1 MAIIKYKEAFVDIVN
16 VVYEEIETPFK
27 KGKRMT
33 KEDAKKRI
41 KELGLVKVYSDK
53 YGVIWD
59 KEDEPLYQEFHG
71 QGRKIND
78 I

>member
-1 MAIIKYKEAFVDIVN
+1 MAIIKYKETFVGMAN

-33 KEDAKKRI
+33 KEEARMRI
-41 KELGLVKVYSDK
+41 KELGLVKVYSDEN
-53 YGVIWD
+53 GVIWD
-59 KEDEPLYQEFHG
+59 KEDEPLYEEFHG
-71 QGRKIND
+71 QGRKIKD

>member
-1 MAIIKYKEAFVDIVN
+1 MAIIKYKETFVGMAN

-33 KEDAKKRI
+33 KEEAKTRI

-53 YGVIWD
+53 NGVIWD
-59 KEDEPLYQEFHG
+59 KEDEPLYQEFHS
-71 QGRKIND
+71 QGRKIKD

>member
-1 MAIIKYKEAFVDIVN
+1 MAIIKYKEAFIGMVN

-27 KGKRMT
+27 KGKRMA

-41 KELGLVKVYSDK
+41 KELGLVKVYSDEN
-53 YGVIWD
+53 GVIWD
-59 KEDEPLYQEFHG
+59 KEDEPLYAEFHG
-71 QGRKIND
+71 KGREIRD

>member
-1 MAIIKYKEAFVDIVN
+1 MAIIKYKETFVGMAN

-33 KEDAKKRI
+33 KEEAKTRI
-41 KELGLVKVYSDK
+41 KELGLVKVYSDGN
-53 YGVIWD
+53 GVIWD
-59 KEDEPLYQEFHG
+59 KAEEPLYQEFHG
-71 QGRKIND
+71 QGRKIKD

>member
-1 MAIIKYKEAFVDIVN
+1 MAIIKYKETFVGMAN

-33 KEDAKKRI
+33 KEEARMRI
-41 KELGLVKVYSDK
+41 KELGLVKVYSDEN
-53 YGVIWD
+53 GAIWD
-59 KEDEPLYQEFHG
+59 KEDEPLYKEFHG
-71 QGRKIND
+71 QGRKIKD